1 MEQRKYDRVQVEYVG
16 SFSGER
22 ISMQGVI
29 LDLSSAGCR
38 ARSPVVV
45 NKGEFFGVLVDVPR
59 YENPL
64 YVDLA
69 VVRWAHDEQ
78 FGMEFIRMA
87 PEGQQRLCELIGMIE
102 AARAQTNEP
111 Q

>member
-1 MEQRKYDRVQVEYVG
+1 MEQRKHDRVQVEYVA
-16 SFSGER
+16 SFSGEKIR
-22 ISMQGVI
+22 AMGVVQ
-29 LDLSSAGCR
+29 DLSVAGCR
-38 ARSPVVV
+38 ARSSVVV
-45 NKGEFFGVLVDVPR
+45 NRGECFGVLIDVPR

-87 PEGQQRLCELIGMIE
+87 PDGQHRLRELIGTIE
-102 AARAQTNEP
+102 AARAHGNGP